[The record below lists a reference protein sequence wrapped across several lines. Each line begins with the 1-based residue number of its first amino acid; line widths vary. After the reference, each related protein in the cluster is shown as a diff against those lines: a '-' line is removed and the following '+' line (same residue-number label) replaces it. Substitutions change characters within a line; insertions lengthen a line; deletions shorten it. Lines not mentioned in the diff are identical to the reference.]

1 MIREGDFRS
10 FTMCVEVYKA
20 KRFHLRGSFACDKK
34 GHTGFRVLMSACR
47 LPAERFG
54 SPTPR
59 DR

>member
-1 MIREGDFRS
+1 MMGEGDFRS

-34 GHTGFRVLMSACR
+34 GHAGFRFLSSAR
-47 LPAERFG
+47 WLPAERFG
-54 SPTPR
+54 SPTQR